1 MRGNGTKLC
10 LMDNLLMFPSL
21 CLATFFYSEVAC
33 EDVKRMG
40 SRRLFGFSHV
50 FGARFSR
57 QSQEE
62 GGFTANTLAGTKTIP
77 PAAHATLKR
86 PLFSRRTIHIT
97 GVLPV
102 PN

>member
-1 MRGNGTKLC
+1 MKPLKEWGADAFLEFC
-10 LMDNLLMFPSL
+10 
-21 CLATFFYSEVAC
+21 
-33 EDVKRMG
+33 
-40 SRRLFGFSHV
+40 HV

-62 GGFTANTLAGTKTIP
+62 GGFTANTLARAKTIP

-102 PN
+102 TN